1 MSMTSQNQKT
11 QVKLSELI
19 APAFYNL
26 HWDIR
31 EHKHT
36 HYKLPGGRGST
47 KSSFVSIEI
56 IKGMMEDPQAN
67 AIAMRKVGR
76 FLEESVFEQLRWAID
91 VLGVTDKWKVRLS
104 PLGLTYIPFGNRII
118 FRGADDPQK
127 IKSVKLKNG
136 YFKYIWFEERSEF
149 DGAEE
154 ERTILQ
160 SLMRGGEE
168 YVVFY
173 SWNPPKSMNSWVNQD
188 ILLEREDTIVLHT
201 DYRSVPKEWLGEQFF
216 IEAEH
221 LQKTKPKAYDHEY
234 LGIATGTGGAVFENV
249 TVRKIT
255 DEEMER
261 FDRIRHGLDFG
272 YGADP
277 LAYIKM
283 HYSKTR
289 KRLFLFGEIYSVK
302 LGNTKAARE
311 IKKLNPLNQLITADS
326 EEPRA
331 IAALCELG
339 LKVVGAKKGPG
350 SVDYGMEFLADE
362 IEEII
367 IDPERCPN
375 AAREFT
381 GYELEM
387 DKDGNFKGSYPD
399 KNNHTIDAVRYGM
412 EDAMVRRKARI
423 RSKQKLGLR

>member
-1 MSMTSQNQKT
+1 MTSQSQKT

-19 APAFYNL
+19 APSFYDL

-31 EHKHT
+31 EHRHT

-160 SLMRGGEE
+160 SLMRGGED

-221 LQKTKPKAYDHEY
+221 LKKTKPKAYDHEY

-261 FDRIRHGLDFG
+261 FDHIRHGLDFG

-289 KRLFLFGEIYSVK
+289 KRLFLFGEIYAVK

-311 IKKLNPLNQLITADS
+311 IRKLNPLNQLITADS

-362 IEEII
+362 VEEII

-412 EDAMVRRKARI
+412 EDAMTRRKARI

>member
-1 MSMTSQNQKT
+1 MSMTSQKQKV
-11 QVKLSELI
+11 QVKLSELV
-19 APAFYNL
+19 APSFYSL
-26 HWDIR
+26 HWDVLN
-31 EHKHT
+31 HKHT
-36 HYKLPGGRGST
+36 HYKLAGGRGST
-47 KSSFVSIEI
+47 KSSFISIEI
-56 IKGMMEDPQAN
+56 ILGMMQDPKAN

-91 VLGVTDKWKVRLS
+91 ALGVTDKWKVKLS

-136 YFKYIWFEERSEF
+136 YFKYIWFEERAEF
-149 DGAEE
+149 NGPEE

-160 SLMRGGEE
+160 SLMRGGSE
-168 YVVFY
+168 YFVFY

-188 ILLEREDTIVLHT
+188 VLEEREDTVISHT
-201 DYRSVPKEWLGEQFF
+201 DYRTVPREWLGEQFF

-221 LQKTKPKAYDHEY
+221 LKETKPKAYEHEY

-249 TVRKIT
+249 TVRAIA
-255 DEEMER
+255 DEEIER
-261 FDRIRHGLDFG
+261 FDRVKHGLDFG

-283 HYSKTR
+283 HYNAKR
-289 KRLFLFGEIYSVK
+289 KILYLFGEIYAVK

-311 IKKLNPLNQLITADS
+311 IRKLNPLNRVITADS

-331 IAALCELG
+331 IAALNELG
-339 LKVVGAKKGPG
+339 LRVIGAKKGPG
-350 SVDYGMEFLADE
+350 SVDYGMEFLSDE
-362 IEEII
+362 LEEIV
-367 IDPERCPN
+367 IDQKRCPN

-381 GYELEM
+381 GYELEQ

-412 EDAMVRRKARI
+412 ESSMTRRTAKIRNKAKMGFR
-423 RSKQKLGLR
+423 